1 MSPERAV
8 PGLQPAP
15 ALACTLEGSRPIR
28 LDGLCLCP
36 AGALFPR
43 NPPKHHGHAS
53 LPLSRR
59 LCPLL
64 CTDWPSAV
72 GRDPADSSHF
82 TPWATH
88 SCCTNCLGL
97 VEHSESALDLDLAL
111 PSHRSKQTPRAL
123 SGFPQFPH
131 LLSGDLDPRRGS
143 APQAS
148 ILHTGPV
155 APEASQSH
163 APKGPPEVP
172 TGSRPEQ
179 QSFHPQVLLE
189 ASQELEYLVSGS
201 LGLGF
206 QVSGS
211 LVLGFQVSES
221 QVLES
226 LVLGSLVSEF
236 QVLGAWISQVDQ
248 LSLAMCAHV
257 CLCVQER
264 YVRNYCQDFPIL
276 LNTSPF
282 YPLLSIPLVIFSLLG
297 YN

>member
-1 MSPERAV
+1 MLLLPPPPPLKQPNSVSV
-8 PGLQPAP
+8 PGMGSARAAASPSLSMHLGRLQAYK
-15 ALACTLEGSRPIR
+15 AGWTLSLSSWGTVP
-28 LDGLCLCP
+28 P
-36 AGALFPR
+36 Q
-43 NPPKHHGHAS
+43 PPKHHGHAS

-82 TPWATH
+82 TPWANH

-97 VEHSESALDLDLAL
+97 VEHYESALDIVLAL

-131 LLSGDLDPRRGS
+131 LLSGDLDPRRGY

-155 APEASQSH
+155 APEAPQSH

-179 QSFHPQVLLE
+179 
-189 ASQELEYLVSGS
+189 
-201 LGLGF
+201 
-206 QVSGS
+206 
-211 LVLGFQVSES
+211 
-221 QVLES
+221 
-226 LVLGSLVSEF
+226 
-236 QVLGAWISQVDQ
+236 
-248 LSLAMCAHV
+248 
-257 CLCVQER
+257 
-264 YVRNYCQDFPIL
+264 
-276 LNTSPF
+276 
-282 YPLLSIPLVIFSLLG
+282 
-297 YN
+297 

>member
-1 MSPERAV
+1 MSPEWAV

-15 ALACTLEGSRPIR
+15 ASACTLEGSRPIR

-36 AGALFPR
+36 AGALFPP

-59 LCPLL
+59 PCPLL

-82 TPWATH
+82 TPWANH

-97 VEHSESALDLDLAL
+97 VEHYESALDIVLAL

-131 LLSGDLDPRRGS
+131 LLSGDLDPRRGY

-155 APEASQSH
+155 APEAPQSH

-179 QSFHPQVLLE
+179 
-189 ASQELEYLVSGS
+189 
-201 LGLGF
+201 
-206 QVSGS
+206 
-211 LVLGFQVSES
+211 
-221 QVLES
+221 
-226 LVLGSLVSEF
+226 
-236 QVLGAWISQVDQ
+236 
-248 LSLAMCAHV
+248 
-257 CLCVQER
+257 
-264 YVRNYCQDFPIL
+264 
-276 LNTSPF
+276 
-282 YPLLSIPLVIFSLLG
+282 
-297 YN
+297 